1 MLRQTHSFFYL
12 FFIFFYVNNNS
23 LGFLMVLSVKSMT
36 FRIRQQLSITF
47 PYMDASREIAKY
59 LQYCCGYG
67 QHYRLHRG
75 CLIERRW
82 YHKPEKANGSEKT
95 FIVDP
100 GKEYEIRVSKN
111 GMSYSQSGVTAGE
124 TVTVPVSTITVDTG
138 EINDC
143 SIGVLQNGT
152 WVYQARTITGST
164 TSFDVFDNGK
174 PYEVRISKGGMSIIK
189 KATDSVTVE
198 TYAINIPEGLKNV
211 GLVQNG
217 SWVYTNITSPSTIY
231 VFKNDMSA
239 EFRYTSDGISKK

>member
-1 MLRQTHSFFYL
+1 MLRKKIL
-12 FFIFFYVNNNS
+12 FLVTFVVMLLLLTFPVFAESPETNEIVVNT
-23 LGFLMVLSVKSMT
+23 G
-36 FRIRQQLSITF
+36 SITDCTVGVLF
-47 PYMDASREIAKY
+47 N
-59 LQYCCGYG
+59 GG
-67 QHYRLHRG
+67 
-75 CLIERRW
+75 W
-82 YHKPEKANGSEKT
+82 YHKPEKVNGSEKT

-111 GMSYSQSGVTAGE
+111 GMSYSKSDVAAGSI
-124 TVTVPVSTITVDTG
+124 VTVPVTTITVNTG

-143 SIGVLQNGT
+143 AIGVLQNGT
-152 WVYQARTITGST
+152 WVYQPKKIEGST

-174 PYEVRISKGGMSIIK
+174 EYEVRVSKGGMNITK

-231 VFKNDMSA
+231 VFKNGMTA
-239 EFRYTSDGISKK
+239 EFRYTYDGVEKKVSFIMDGTSPTF